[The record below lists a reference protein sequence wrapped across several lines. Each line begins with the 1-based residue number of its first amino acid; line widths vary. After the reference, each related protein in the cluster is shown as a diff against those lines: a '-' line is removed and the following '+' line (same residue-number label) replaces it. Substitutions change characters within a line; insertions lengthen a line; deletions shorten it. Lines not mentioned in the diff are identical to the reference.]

1 MAQIDYRE
9 LPVRELYLYMNLVT
23 GFCSDMRRLLREGK
37 LTPPM
42 RLTSTR

>member
-23 GFCSDMRRLLREGK
+23 GFCSDSVACCARG
-37 LTPPM
+37 
-42 RLTSTR
+42 S